1 MDMRIR
7 TALLALSIGSALAAS
22 SASGAIVFSNLS
34 DNGFFTPFSSGTD
47 ASVRYGDGG
56 WLSGF
61 QLPTYTLNRIDL
73 GLAVFGSEDPGST
86 DITFTFND
94 GDPSGLV
101 FGSGAVLYSTTLT
114 NVVLPA
120 SPIGAP
126 VYFTLSI
133 PLPNVETF
141 GGFNNIGWSV
151 GIDNYNYAG
160 QFGFQV
166 STASG
171 QTQGFYTN
179 NASYYDGSSWSL
191 FSFGP
196 NPNTGVANYVAT
208 IYDVPEPTTLV
219 LFGVGALLLRRR
231 SGR

>member
-1 MDMRIR
+1 MRIR
-7 TALLALSIGSALAAS
+7 ITATIVALGLLLAGS

-34 DNGFFTPFSSGTD
+34 NNGYTIPFSS
-47 ASVRYGDGG
+47 SSNPSIRYGDGG
-56 WLSGF
+56 WLSGL
-61 QLPTYTLNRIDL
+61 QLDTFTLNRIDL
-73 GLAVFGSEDPGST
+73 GLAVSGSEEPGTT

-101 FGSGAVLYSTTLT
+101 FGSGDVLYSTTLT
-114 NVVLPA
+114 NVAIPA

-141 GGFNNIGWSV
+141 GGFNNVGWSV
-151 GIDNYNYAG
+151 AVSNFNYDG
-160 QFGFQV
+160 ELGFQC

-196 NPNTGVANYVAT
+196 NPNTGVANFVAT
-208 IYDVPEPTTLV
+208 IYSVPEPATLA
-219 LFGVGALLLRRR
+219 LVGLGAMLLRRR
-231 SGR
+231 TVR